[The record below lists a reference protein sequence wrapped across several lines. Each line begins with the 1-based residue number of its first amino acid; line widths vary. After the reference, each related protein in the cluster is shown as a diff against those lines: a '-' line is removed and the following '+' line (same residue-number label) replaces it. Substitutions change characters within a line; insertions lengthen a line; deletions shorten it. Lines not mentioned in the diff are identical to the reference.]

1 MNFNFKNFFN
11 NFFTCRNKQKS
22 KVKGNDNSVNI
33 NQNNDNINING
44 YEDLQDKK
52 E

>member
-11 NFFTCRNKQKS
+11 NLFTGRDKQVN
-22 KVKGNDNSVNI
+22 KVKGNDNTVNI
-33 NQNNDNINING
+33 NQNNNNINVDTHEETKNI
-44 YEDLQDKK
+44 K